1 MKDSRLEVEYGSRGV
16 SHCMMSLPAAEETG
30 GNSSPEGE
38 GTKSINH
45 SLNHQSDQSVS
56 KTNQEENQRP
66 YIHQDRKQN
75 NVCVAAASP
84 KSGVFLN
91 GFWLVEI

>member
-1 MKDSRLEVEYGSRGV
+1 MKKDSRLEVESGSRGV
-16 SHCMMSLPAAEETG
+16 SHCTMSLPAAEETG

-38 GTKSINH
+38 GTKKA
-45 SLNHQSDQSVS
+45 LNQSSVRDQSVS

-75 NVCVAAASP
+75 NVCVAAVSHKVEFFP
-84 KSGVFLN
+84 K
-91 GFWLVEI
+91 WILVG